1 VSTWLLNLG
10 VFSMRIKKAKLT
22 VISILLVSNLACALV
37 PFLSTSPQNEAEPAA
52 PVDINQNTEPAT
64 ATPDVQIQTD
74 QSHEQNPSQDN
85 QETSPDN
92 SDSTPQEM
100 TGACANAFFPLVPG
114 YQWIYEVQ
122 SEGQTKQIGMTVS
135 EVNGNQATLNAL
147 HIETGITSEATID
160 CEDGAI
166 LNLPIVLM
174 GFIFG
179 DAEGSM
185 ELEHKDGLFLPSH
198 QTMLDHNWDYAWS
211 GDYVASGVVEAEV
224 DGQPAT
230 GKLNNSPLH
239 MDWNTLGAGDSS
251 FEAIT
256 VKAGT
261 YPKALKLEQVSQL
274 DFMAEVSQA
283 GQTVSLD
290 AILTVDSDFWFETN
304 MGMLKQEIT
313 SASVKIY
320 GINFPVAMDATIELV
335 EFRTGE

>member
-1 VSTWLLNLG
+1 MQSNKYL
-10 VFSMRIKKAKLT
+10 II
-22 VISILLVSNLACALV
+22 VISILLASSLACGLV
-37 PFLSTSPQNEAEPAA
+37 PFSSTPPQSEAEPAP
-52 PVDINQNTEPAT
+52 PVDINQNTESTT
-64 ATPDVQIQTD
+64 ATPDVQDQTD
-74 QSHEQNPSQDN
+74 QSQEQSPNQDN
-85 QETSPDN
+85 QATSPDS
-92 SDSTPQEM
+92 SDSASQEM
-100 TGACANAFFPLVPG
+100 TGPCANVFFPLVPG
-114 YQWIYEVQ
+114 YQWIYEVH
-122 SEGQTKQIGMTVS
+122 SEDQTKLIGLTVS

-160 CEDGAI
+160 CLDGAI

-174 GFIFG
+174 SFIFG

-198 QTMLDHNWDYAWS
+198 QTMLDYNWDYAWS

-224 DGQPAT
+224 DGQSAT

-239 MDWNTLGAGDSS
+239 MDWNTLGAGDTT

-261 YPKALKLEQVSQL
+261 FPKALKLEQVSQL
-274 DFMAEVSQA
+274 DFMAEVSEA

-304 MGMLKQEIT
+304 MGLLKQEIT